1 MQRREDLHH
10 RDAEGIPEVF
20 QGKGAVLHTYPI
32 NAQGREARDRFEAE
46 RLEGVA
52 ADRFNWDYNLKPVIV
67 VALLDFQFRHSEE
80 WPREKFHS
88 SYRLLEDVVHEQ
100 MTDAIRF
107 VFLELGRFKKRIS
120 ELETAFEKWI
130 YLLKNMHRMTEIP
143 AEFSEPLFERL
154 FLLAEIGN
162 FTPDE
167 MRQYYN
173 SLENMGDYDNII
185 HTAQEEAEKRGLE
198 KGLAKGRVEGRTEAQ
213 EEMARKL
220 KALGVDID
228 TIVEATGMDRDAVA
242 NM

>member
-1 MQRREDLHH
+1 MGRMT
-10 RDAEGIPEVF
+10 GI
-20 QGKGAVLHTYPI
+20 
-32 NAQGREARDRFEAE
+32 
-46 RLEGVA
+46 
-52 ADRFNWDYNLKPVIV
+52 
-67 VALLDFQFRHSEE
+67 
-80 WPREKFHS
+80 
-88 SYRLLEDVVHEQ
+88 
-100 MTDAIRF
+100 

-120 ELETAFEKWI
+120 ELETVFEKWI

-143 AEFSEPLFERL
+143 PEFSEPLFERL

-198 KGLAKGRVEGRTEAQ
+198 KGRAEGRAEGRTEAQ

-220 KALGVDID
+220 KALGVAID
-228 TIVEATGMDRDAVA
+228 TIVEATGMDRDVVV
-242 NM
+242 NL

>member
-1 MQRREDLHH
+1 MDFFHILLTIIRKMSGTPFKGPPERKNFKKKKNVTKIAYMG
-10 RDAEGIPEVF
+10 RMTGI
-20 QGKGAVLHTYPI
+20 
-32 NAQGREARDRFEAE
+32 
-46 RLEGVA
+46 
-52 ADRFNWDYNLKPVIV
+52 
-67 VALLDFQFRHSEE
+67 
-80 WPREKFHS
+80 
-88 SYRLLEDVVHEQ
+88 
-100 MTDAIRF
+100 

-120 ELETAFEKWI
+120 ELETVFEKWI

-198 KGLAKGRVEGRTEAQ
+198 KGRAEGRTEAQ

-228 TIVEATGMDRDAVA
+228 TIVEATGMDRDVVV
-242 NM
+242 NL

>member
-1 MQRREDLHH
+1 
-10 RDAEGIPEVF
+10 
-20 QGKGAVLHTYPI
+20 
-32 NAQGREARDRFEAE
+32 
-46 RLEGVA
+46 
-52 ADRFNWDYNLKPVIV
+52 
-67 VALLDFQFRHSEE
+67 
-80 WPREKFHS
+80 
-88 SYRLLEDVVHEQ
+88 

-143 AEFSEPLFERL
+143 PEFSEPLFERL

-167 MRQYYN
+167 MKQYYN

-198 KGLAKGRVEGRTEAQ
+198 KGLARGRAEGHAEGLAEGHAEAQ
-213 EEMARKL
+213 VEIARKML
-220 KALGVDID
+220 AAGMTVEQTAQLTGLAVDEVKEICNFIS
-228 TIVEATGMDRDAVA
+228 TKNG
-242 NM
+242 NN

>member
-1 MQRREDLHH
+1 MSGTPFKGPPERKNFKKKKNVTKIAYMGRMT
-10 RDAEGIPEVF
+10 GI
-20 QGKGAVLHTYPI
+20 
-32 NAQGREARDRFEAE
+32 
-46 RLEGVA
+46 
-52 ADRFNWDYNLKPVIV
+52 
-67 VALLDFQFRHSEE
+67 
-80 WPREKFHS
+80 
-88 SYRLLEDVVHEQ
+88 
-100 MTDAIRF
+100 

-120 ELETAFEKWI
+120 ELETVFEKWI

-198 KGLAKGRVEGRTEAQ
+198 KGRAEGRAEG
-213 EEMARKL
+213 RKP
-220 KALGVDID
+220 KKRWRGS
-228 TIVEATGMDRDAVA
+228 
-242 NM
+242 

>member
-1 MQRREDLHH
+1 M
-10 RDAEGIPEVF
+10 
-20 QGKGAVLHTYPI
+20 
-32 NAQGREARDRFEAE
+32 
-46 RLEGVA
+46 
-52 ADRFNWDYNLKPVIV
+52 
-67 VALLDFQFRHSEE
+67 
-80 WPREKFHS
+80 
-88 SYRLLEDVVHEQ
+88 HEQ

-143 AEFSEPLFERL
+143 PEFSEPLFERL

-167 MRQYYN
+167 MKQYYN

-198 KGLAKGRVEGRTEAQ
+198 KGLARGHAEAQ
-213 EEMARKL
+213 VEIARKML
-220 KALGVDID
+220 AAGM
-228 TIVEATGMDRDAVA
+228 TVEQTAQFTGLAADEVKELQ
-242 NM
+242 

>member
-1 MQRREDLHH
+1 
-10 RDAEGIPEVF
+10 
-20 QGKGAVLHTYPI
+20 
-32 NAQGREARDRFEAE
+32 
-46 RLEGVA
+46 
-52 ADRFNWDYNLKPVIV
+52 
-67 VALLDFQFRHSEE
+67 
-80 WPREKFHS
+80 
-88 SYRLLEDVVHEQ
+88 

-143 AEFSEPLFERL
+143 PEFSEPLFERL

-198 KGLAKGRVEGRTEAQ
+198 KGLARGRAEGRAEGLA
-213 EEMARKL
+213 K
-220 KALGVDID
+220 K
-228 TIVEATGMDRDAVA
+228 RDKVTP
-242 NM
+242 